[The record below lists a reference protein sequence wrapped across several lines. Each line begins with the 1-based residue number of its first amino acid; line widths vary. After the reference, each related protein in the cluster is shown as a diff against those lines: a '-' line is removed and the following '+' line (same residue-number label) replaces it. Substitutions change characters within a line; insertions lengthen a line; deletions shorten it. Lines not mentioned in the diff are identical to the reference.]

1 MYKRKKP
8 RRIESSPLGSTHP
21 HSLRVYYPL
30 FFLIKLSCDRK
41 KKKKQFSFNL
51 PTERKYYF
59 YCPTFGGG
67 AKKKKKKNRDYL
79 ATWGSICTW
88 KPIGGCLIQ
97 MGVLSPFSK
106 LLIFNEFFHLTPRGI
121 VATLGQNSQHLEP
134 YDKRFNCIH
143 VVPFDRGF

>member
-30 FFLIKLSCDRK
+30 FFLIKLSCERK
-41 KKKKQFSFNL
+41 KKSSFPLICQQNGSTISIALLLGVGQKKN
-51 PTERKYYF
+51 
-59 YCPTFGGG
+59 
-67 AKKKKKKNRDYL
+67 KKNNRDYL
-79 ATWGSICTW
+79 ATWGWICTW

-121 VATLGQNSQHLEP
+121 VATLGQNSQHHEP